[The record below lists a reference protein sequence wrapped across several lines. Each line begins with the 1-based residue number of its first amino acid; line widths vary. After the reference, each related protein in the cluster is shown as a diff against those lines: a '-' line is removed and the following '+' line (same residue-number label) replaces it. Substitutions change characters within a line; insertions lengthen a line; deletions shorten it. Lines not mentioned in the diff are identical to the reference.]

1 MNKKKLEKLQV
12 IAFIIVLSVSFVAT
26 RFFSMDDVVILY
38 IAGVYW
44 GFVILINIIYG
55 LSQGKK
61 KKALME
67 DMPEK
72 QQKKEKAKLL
82 DKAADF
88 VMGIIVLVIMFPIW
102 IWLARHICPL
112 DYEQIE
118 ALDCIEPGIS
128 LMATFIGLMIIGYLL
143 RSLFAK
149 FRESISSNEST
160 EEEAYPSVIFH
171 LASIF
176 VIVGLVLLVYWGT
189 LNWGTI
195 FTEDSFT
202 VKRLWYEKTYC
213 WDSMQHYTFDRE
225 TNTVSVTIVGKT
237 YRLFDDYMDETTK
250 PFNKKY
256 EEDTDFVKYLFTEQ
270 YTYIDHEFI

>member
-102 IWLARHICPL
+102 IWLARRICPL

-225 TNTVSVTIVGKT
+225 TNTVSVTIDGKT